1 MIDFGSNVLS
11 FPLTVLTSLHL
22 QARSSLLSVV
32 GESTRYVSTGTRDSC
47 HNAHDNQRL
56 IDPRIGKLFQKWRA
70 VLGLRRVG
78 WSYITTHS
86 PFNQQVPSFT
96 ARDILLWTSDNISEH
111 FQSTIITTWKSRKK
125 IPAFSL
131 PLPPPLPLS
140 FSLSLSLSI
149 ALSVS
154 SSSSR
159 SKMIRSDGT
168 LNWVPQRKTPPDLPP
183 TDGMQPNYSVLAS
196 KQLNQSWQK
205 QLFMVAFFFL
215 RLSFLF
221 PFLWCVHSGLVFIG
235 LIEWLRAH

>member
-131 PLPPPLPLS
+131 PLPPPPSLFL
-140 FSLSLSLSI
+140 SLSLSLYRPLRFLLQQQVIDDQIRWNAQLSSTTKDSPGSPTNWRDATQLLRSRKQTIESI
-149 ALSVS
+149 
-154 SSSSR
+154 
-159 SKMIRSDGT
+159 
-168 LNWVPQRKTPPDLPP
+168 
-183 TDGMQPNYSVLAS
+183 
-196 KQLNQSWQK
+196 
-205 QLFMVAFFFL
+205 VAKAIIYGCFFSL